1 MAAAMDVYFSSP
13 WRAAVEILILTVL
26 FYQLYKHFRK
36 TRGARILTGFVVL
49 LLTLTLV
56 SELLDLVVIGT
67 IIKSISAILA
77 LALVVTFQPE
87 LRRLLGDLG
96 SHRLFSI
103 TDAKREQIE
112 LLVEAI
118 QQLSNK
124 RFGALIAI
132 ERGIELTQYSE
143 TGVTL
148 NAEVST
154 ELLLSIFHPRASL
167 HDGGVVL
174 DKDKIAAA
182 GCVFPLSQR
191 EMQDRSIGLRHRAGV
206 GVTEESDAIA
216 IIVSEETGSV
226 SLCQNGEL
234 MKGLKPEAYRRK
246 LGQWLFP
253 DTIEEEDQPKNERPV
268 AGELEVE
275 TGGAGSGGDRVVPN
289 PDA

>member
-1 MAAAMDVYFSSP
+1 MDVYFSSP